1 MNFYCVK
8 CLIFTKNNN
17 IKSKKKIDGKNKP

>member
-8 CLIFTKNNN
+8 CLIFTINKN
-17 IKSKKKIDGKNKP
+17 IKAKHKIDGKNKP